1 MASHESFCKN
11 LVDYFRQ
18 AALVYCLLM
27 LLVIMFSVNLTNYLL
42 YHIQVYCVYLCYYS
56 L

>member
-18 AALVYCLLM
+18 AALVLTSFLIGFF
-27 LLVIMFSVNLTNYLL
+27 LFLEVIAHRNKESVLTT
-42 YHIQVYCVYLCYYS
+42 
-56 L
+56 

>member
-18 AALVYCLLM
+18 AALGTILALHYLKAKG
-27 LLVIMFSVNLTNYLL
+27 INLETVDEGQKVALG
-42 YHIQVYCVYLCYYS
+42 
-56 L
+56 

>member
-18 AALVYCLLM
+18 AALGLE
-27 LLVIMFSVNLTNYLL
+27 
-42 YHIQVYCVYLCYYS
+42 S
-56 L
+56 LSETFTSSALSPLPFYEKLPSIAG

>member
-18 AALVYCLLM
+18 AALGTLQFLT
-27 LLVIMFSVNLTNYLL
+27 LRALRGANNSVHTEYEF
-42 YHIQVYCVYLCYYS
+42 
-56 L
+56 

>member
-18 AALVYCLLM
+18 AALGIEKSLFP
-27 LLVIMFSVNLTNYLL
+27 LVSCVTESPNYL
-42 YHIQVYCVYLCYYS
+42 
-56 L
+56 

>member
-18 AALVYCLLM
+18 AALGDKAKVQRRMKLLNTF
-27 LLVIMFSVNLTNYLL
+27 LHQSKSCFPSILITL
-42 YHIQVYCVYLCYYS
+42 
-56 L
+56 